1 MAKPAK
7 AKAKA
12 TAKTRSKAKLLSFKV
27 SHGIMPA
34 LDSDSVYDVL
44 RIVEATTQIEGVIGY
59 KIGLTLALRLG
70 LPGAVSVLRE
80 VTDLPIIYDHQKAGP
95 DIPDMGPKFC
105 ALAADAG
112 VSGLILFPL
121 AGPKAVDAFVGGS
134 VNAGLLPLVGG
145 DLPLKDYN
153 ASGGGY
159 VIDDALDHIFQR
171 AVDHGASHF
180 IVPGNTD
187 EKVRHHAAVL
197 SRAIKK
203 PSLVIPGIGALGG
216 NISDCFTA
224 AKGCRAYAVIGRA
237 IYGARDPGEA
247 ARQLA
252 GEALAFA

>member
-1 MAKPAK
+1 MTRAPKKTKAGSGKPKKK
-7 AKAKA
+7 A
-12 TAKTRSKAKLLSFKV
+12 LSFKT

-34 LDSDSVYDVL
+34 LDSDTVYDVL
-44 RIVEATTQIEGVIGY
+44 RTVEASTHVDGVIGY

-70 LPGAVSVLRE
+70 LPGAVAALRE

-121 AGPKAVDAFVGGS
+121 AGPRAVDTFVGGAID
-134 VNAGLLPLVGG
+134 AGLMPLVGG
-145 DLPLKDYN
+145 DLPLTDYN

-171 AVDHGASHF
+171 AVDLGANHF

-187 EKVRHHAAVL
+187 EKVRHHAARL
-197 SRAIKK
+197 RKSIRT

-216 NISDCFTA
+216 TISDCFAA
-224 AKGCRAYAVIGRA
+224 AKGCRAYAVIGRG
-237 IYGARDPGEA
+237 IYGAADPAEA
-247 ARQLA
+247 AKRFA
-252 GEALAFA
+252 GEALKFA

>member
-1 MAKPAK
+1 MAKAPRTSKSAPRKARQKAPA
-7 AKAKA
+7 
-12 TAKTRSKAKLLSFKV
+12 FKV

-44 RIVEATTQIEGVIGY
+44 RTVEATTTIEGVIGY

-70 LPGAVSVLRE
+70 LPNAVSALRE
-80 VTDLPIIYDHQKAGP
+80 VTDLPIIYDHQKAGA
-95 DIPDMGPKFC
+95 DIPDMGTKFC
-105 ALAADAG
+105 ALAAKSG

-134 VNAGLLPLVGG
+134 LEAGLMPLVGG

-153 ASGGGY
+153 VSGGGY

-171 AVDHGASHF
+171 AVDLGADHF

-187 EKVRHHAAVL
+187 VKVRHHARALRKAVK
-197 SRAIKK
+197 R

-216 NISDCFTA
+216 TIADCFA
-224 AKGCRAYAVIGRA
+224 AAEGCRAYAVVGRA
-237 IYGARDPGEA
+237 IYGAKDPGEA

-252 GEALAFA
+252 GAALEFA

>member
-1 MAKPAK
+1 MAPPRKKTK
-7 AKAKA
+7 AAA
-12 TAKTRSKAKLLSFKV
+12 SKAKNKLVSFKT
-27 SHGIMPA
+27 SHGIIPA
-34 LDSDSVYDVL
+34 LDSDTVYDVL
-44 RIVEATTQIEGVIGY
+44 RTVEASTNIDGVVGY

-70 LPGAVSVLRE
+70 LPGAVPALRE
-80 VTDLPIIYDHQKAGP
+80 VTDLPILYAHQKAGP

-105 ALAADAG
+105 RLAAEAG

-121 AGPKAVDAFVGGS
+121 AGPKAVDSFVGGS
-134 VNAGLLPLVGG
+134 IAAGLLPLVGG

-159 VIDDALDHIFQR
+159 VVDDALDHIFGR
-171 AVDHGASHF
+171 AVDHGADHF

-187 EKVRHHAAVL
+187 DKVRHHAVVL
-197 SRAIKK
+197 RNAIKK

-216 NISDCFTA
+216 SISNCFAA

-237 IYGARDPGEA
+237 IYAAPKPAEA
-247 ARQLA
+247 ARKLA

>member
-1 MAKPAK
+1 MARAPRASKSAP
-7 AKAKA
+7 
-12 TAKTRSKAKLLSFKV
+12 TAPKKKTLAFKV

-34 LDSDSVYDVL
+34 LDSDTVL
-44 RIVEATTQIEGVIGY
+44 DILRTVEATTTIEGVIGY

-70 LPGAVSVLRE
+70 LPSAVAALRE

-105 ALAADAG
+105 ALAANAG

-134 VNAGLLPLVGG
+134 IRAGLMPLVGG

-159 VIDDALDHIFQR
+159 VIDDALDHIFRR
-171 AVDHGASHF
+171 AIDHGADHF

-197 SRAIKK
+197 RRAIKQ

-216 NISDCFTA
+216 NITDCFAA

-237 IYGARDPGEA
+237 IYGAADPGEA
-247 ARQLA
+247 ARKLA
-252 GEALAFA
+252 GEALEFA

>member
-1 MAKPAK
+1 MAKSTKEKSK
-7 AKAKA
+7 ASPKNK
-12 TAKTRSKAKLLSFKV
+12 SKAKMLSFKV

-44 RIVEATTQIEGVIGY
+44 RTVEATTRIEGIIGY

-70 LPGAVSVLRE
+70 LPGAVSLLRE

-105 ALAADAG
+105 ALAAEAG

-134 VNAGLLPLVGG
+134 LESGLLPLVGG

-159 VIDDALDHIFQR
+159 VIDDALEQIFKR

-187 EKVRHHAAVL
+187 EKVRHHASVL
-197 SRAIKK
+197 VNAIRK

-216 NISDCFTA
+216 NISDCFAA
-224 AKGCRAYAVIGRA
+224 AKGCRAYAVVGRA
-237 IYGARDPGEA
+237 IYGANDPAEA
-247 ARQLA
+247 AKQLA